1 VSETVAP
8 RVLVLEGGGLRGAFV
23 AGALAELQEQ
33 PSRAFTHIF
42 ATSAGAASAAY
53 LVTGQIERALHI
65 WTELT
70 HGSQLISAR
79 HLLRGR
85 GLMDIAG
92 LVEVFQGEHGVDASR
107 LAASAT
113 SLRIAVTNCNT
124 GSADHL
130 AADPQNLFQ
139 LLEATMA
146 LPVVYGRVVR
156 VQGVPYID
164 GGITDAIPLAPALG
178 LAPEQLV
185 VISTRPFGYRKRP
198 APWLTGLL
206 RYNYPGFPA
215 LWPALRERPE
225 RYNRTIAQL
234 EALERDGTVQ
244 VIRPVRTLPASRMS
258 RDRGCILETLELGR
272 QAARAFLQAQG

>member
-1 VSETVAP
+1 
-8 RVLVLEGGGLRGAFV
+8 
-23 AGALAELQEQ
+23 
-33 PSRAFTHIF
+33 
-42 ATSAGAASAAY
+42 
-53 LVTGQIERALHI
+53 
-65 WTELT
+65 
-70 HGSQLISAR
+70 
-79 HLLRGR
+79 
-85 GLMDIAG
+85 MDIAG
-92 LVEVFQGEHGVDASR
+92 LVQVFQGEHGLDANR

-113 SLRIAVTNCNT
+113 SLLIAVTNCNT
-124 GSADHL
+124 GAAEHV
-130 AADPQNLFQ
+130 AADAQNLFQ

-156 VQGVPYID
+156 VRGVPYID

-178 LAPEQLV
+178 LAPERLV
-185 VISTRPFGYRKRP
+185 VISTRPLGYRKRP

-225 RYNRTIAQL
+225 RYNQAIAQL
-234 EALERDGTVQ
+234 EALERDGRLQ
-244 VIRPVRTLPASRMS
+244 VIRPSGTLPASRMS